1 MSISVLLGYSL
12 MRIHTWTFHK
22 EGAFITEQAWIWGFF
37 KWGAGFKFLLTQKT
51 KKKPIFPPQI
61 NYLV

>member
-22 EGAFITEQAWIWGFF
+22 EGAFITEQAWIWVFF

-51 KKKPIFPPQI
+51 KKNSFATA
-61 NYLV
+61 N